1 MIKGEHFFRY
11 SDSQSSNKVNDMSKF
26 PAWFNKAYKRW
37 SRSQPGEEDFLAF
50 CDLLGYSADKVL
62 EWFHGESVPEG
73 PEVLSIAGILGIN
86 VYEVLDLQ
94 KPDPELIK
102 IFHSF
107 SHLTGD
113 YRSNLAHAL
122 WEAHAEMIRKG
133 IIEHSEEAKLILSQ
147 AFNKWG
153 FESLDD

>member
-1 MIKGEHFFRY
+1 
-11 SDSQSSNKVNDMSKF
+11 MSKF

-50 CDLLGYSADKVL
+50 CDLLGYPPANVL

-86 VYEVLDLQ
+86 VYNVLELP

-102 IFHSF
+102 IFQSF

-113 YRSNLAHAL
+113 DRSNLAHAL
-122 WEAHAEMIRKG
+122 WEAHSEMLKK
-133 IIEHSEEAKLILSQ
+133 SVTAKSDEARFILTKILK
-147 AFNKWG
+147 KWG
-153 FESLDD
+153 F